1 MRRINILKRASK
13 NLSKNKKRTIL
24 TSLAIAVG
32 ATTITLALAAGN
44 GGRAY
49 VADLISKFSDKNSI
63 TVTRN
68 FEVSKEKSDRDPM
81 ELKTLAQIE
90 KEKADEEKSEKGGSR
105 YSLNDTDLAK
115 ISKIAGVS
123 KVNAIVSFSTQSAR
137 IDGGEKYDISATVQ
151 QNDRQIQLSAGKL
164 DGFRIPAGKAVAP
177 KSLAKALKVSEA
189 ELLGKKVILEI
200 PIFGENVGKP
210 EIFERT
216 FEIVAVDAGKTDTDF
231 NYANGF
237 VLSNEDGVEIAKK
250 SHAGEP
256 AYYGLTVVA
265 DGKKPQSEVA
275 ESIRNLDANRYSV
288 STFEQEYGT
297 VSTAINIMSAGLAG
311 FGALAILAAVFG
323 IVNTQY
329 ISVLERTSQIG
340 LMKSL
345 GAKKGDISKMFR
357 YEAAWIGFLGAT
369 LGVIIACG
377 FAAVGN
383 TILRNSGTEFFT
395 AGVTVD
401 LLQINWIE
409 VVILVAGLVFVAVI
423 SGFFPAR
430 KAAKMNPIAALR
442 AE

>member
-1 MRRINILKRASK
+1 MRRIDILKRASR

-49 VADLISKFSDKNSI
+49 INDLVSKFSDKNSI
-63 TVTRN
+63 TVTRKI
-68 FEVSKEKSDRDPM
+68 EVSKEKSDPL

-90 KEKADEEKSEKGGSR
+90 QEKSAEKDK
-105 YSLNDTDLAK
+105 NDTSKYTLSDADFAK
-115 ISKIAGVS
+115 ISKINGVS
-123 KVNAIVSFSTQSAR
+123 KANAIVTVFTKSAR
-137 IDGGEKYDISATVQ
+137 IDNGEKYDISATVQ

-164 DGFRIPAGKAVAP
+164 GGLRIPRGKVVAP
-177 KSLAKALKVSEA
+177 KSLARALKLGETD
-189 ELLGKKVILEI
+189 LIGKKVTFEI
-200 PIFGENVGKP
+200 PIRTEKNPENT
-210 EIFERT
+210 EIFEQT

-237 VLSNEDGVEIAKK
+237 ILSNEDGIEINRKVQGKENLSYYGISVTANGVRSLSEIA
-250 SHAGEP
+250 
-256 AYYGLTVVA
+256 
-265 DGKKPQSEVA
+265 A
-275 ESIRNLDANRYSV
+275 EIQNLDMARYDV
-288 STFEQEYGT
+288 STFEQEYST
-297 VSTAINIMSAGLAG
+297 VSAGVSVMSAGLAG

-357 YEAAWIGFLGAT
+357 YEAAWIGFLGAM

-383 TILRNSGTEFFT
+383 ALLRNSGTSIFT

-401 LLQINWIE
+401 LLQINWVE
-409 VVILVAGLVFVAVI
+409 VAILVAGLVFVAVV

-430 KAAKMNPIAALR
+430 KAAKMNPIEALR